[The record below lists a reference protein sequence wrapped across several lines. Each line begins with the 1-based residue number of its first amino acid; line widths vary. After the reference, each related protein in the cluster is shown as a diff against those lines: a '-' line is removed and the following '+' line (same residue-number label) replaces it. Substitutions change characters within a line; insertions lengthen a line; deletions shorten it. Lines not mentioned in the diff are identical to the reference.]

1 MNTSRY
7 ISQFVEDKAGFQA
20 WLERNAAIAR
30 PATEM
35 CEALN
40 LKLRPVARLDSD
52 RNVVGFL
59 TDTGMLA
66 GELKNE
72 RIYSGARSGD
82 NVFRYKGPR
91 VSKDRGR
98 DKDTREAVKITG
110 IISSLKKN
118 DEVPTHENLMKNEL
132 HAVRYAFS
140 VTKNE
145 REAHYGLD
153 MTQQMQAALLR
164 AYFDKNYDYIEAN
177 KEKYDEHYSK
187 LLKAEEKIRRSK
199 GVFDRFAAG
208 STAIGVRAY
217 YNGYGDD
224 ELFYLVGRAS
234 FDMNT
239 PRFDM
244 NTPRLENV
252 VRYNSLLGS
261 PVAADAAIIR
271 TYMQGQSHEPLSNNE
286 LGIRKEDKYYYDIDV
301 SLGFASGDG
310 TVWLLIPDAAE

>member
-1 MNTSRY
+1 MNTARY

-30 PATEM
+30 PAMEM

-40 LKLRPVARLDSD
+40 LKLRPLARTDTNMS
-52 RNVVGFL
+52 VVGFL
-59 TDTGMLA
+59 TDTGLHA
-66 GELKNE
+66 GELVYDKV
-72 RIYSGARSGD
+72 YSGARSGD
-82 NVFRYKGPR
+82 WVFKYKGPC
-91 VSKDRGR
+91 VSKEKGR
-98 DKDTREAVKITG
+98 DKSTREAAKITG
-110 IISSLKKN
+110 IISSLKRN
-118 DEVPTHENLMKNEL
+118 DEVPTHERLMKYEL
-132 HAVRYAFS
+132 HAVRYAFAT
-140 VTKNE
+140 TKND
-145 REAHYGLD
+145 RASHYGLD
-153 MTQQMQAALLR
+153 MTQQMQAALLK

-177 KEKYDEHYSK
+177 REKYEEHYSK
-187 LLKAEEKIRRSK
+187 VCAAEEKIRKSK

-208 STAIGVRAY
+208 STAIGVRSF
-217 YNGYGDD
+217 YNPYGDD

-234 FDMNT
+234 
-239 PRFDM
+239 FDM

-286 LGIRKEDKYYYDIDV
+286 LGIRKEDKYYDDIDV
-301 SLGFASGDG
+301 SLGYATGDS

>member
-30 PATEM
+30 PAMEM

-40 LKLRPVARLDSD
+40 LKLRPLARTGTNM
-52 RNVVGFL
+52 NVVGFL
-59 TDTGMLA
+59 TDTGLLA
-66 GELKNE
+66 GELVYDK
-72 RIYSGARSGD
+72 IYSGARSGD
-82 NVFRYKGPR
+82 WVFRYKGPC
-91 VSKDRGR
+91 VSKDKGR
-98 DKDTREAVKITG
+98 DKSTREAAKITG
-110 IISSLKKN
+110 IISSLKRN
-118 DEVPTHENLMKNEL
+118 DEVPTYEKLMKHEL

-140 VTKNE
+140 VTKND
-145 REAHYGLD
+145 RASHYGLD
-153 MTQQMQAALLR
+153 MTQQMQAALLK
-164 AYFDKNYDYIEAN
+164 AYFDKNYEYIEAN
-177 KEKYDEHYSK
+177 KEKYEEHYAK
-187 LLKAEEKIRRSK
+187 LCAAEEKIRRSK

-208 STAIGVRAY
+208 STAIGVRVL

-234 FDMNT
+234 
-239 PRFDM
+239 FDM

-286 LGIRKEDKYYYDIDV
+286 LGIRKEDKYYEDIDV
-301 SLGFASGDG
+301 SLGFATGDS